1 MRLCNDIKLRLG
13 GCKFRIAAVES
24 KIATFKTPLNVKP
37 MLLNA
42 KVESPGVRSKSPVI
56 FLFHPEQKLQ

>member
-42 KVESPGVRSKSPVI
+42 KVESPGVRK
-56 FLFHPEQKLQ
+56 